1 MSKGSLKQS
10 ESPVAKASMASGMAS
25 IVMEPGFVIEQIVEG
40 SGFHTVNG
48 VAFGPDGRLFAA
60 SVAGESIF
68 ALDLA
73 TGAIES
79 VVGPPTGEADDLAFS
94 PGGDMI
100 WTAFLEGVVRM
111 KDVDGQ
117 IKDLASGLPGV
128 NSIAF
133 TRDGKRLF
141 VGQVFM
147 GDSMW
152 EIDLAGIAAPR
163 LVVGNTGGI
172 NACQF
177 GPDGMIYGP
186 SWDRGQVV
194 RIHPETGE
202 TTVLADGLK
211 KPGAVRFDLQDRLF
225 VLDDQTGEIFALEE
239 TGDKWNRRLIVQLP
253 SATDNMVIGPNG
265 FFYVSNMSDNAIHEV
280 DPNTGASRVIVEGKL
295 GFPRAIAVFSSDDG
309 DFLHI
314 ADTGAYRTVDPRTKE
329 VQDIARAVATDLK
342 FPSSVS
348 VHNTSVLLTC
358 ELFGVVQ
365 IFDLKGKLIREVSG
379 LKMPGASI
387 ECDDG
392 AILVTEPLAGRVL
405 RVLGDQKEVLAEGL
419 QLPDALAD
427 VGNRDVYV
435 AENTSGRLL
444 RIGLTDRKV
453 SVVAESLGSIRA
465 VATTPTGSI
474 AVLNADGGRLVLLD
488 PATGSITPVARNLP
502 VGHLTQPYYRSGGVA
517 VGTDGT
523 IYIAA
528 DSENALYRISQIH

>member
-1 MSKGSLKQS
+1 MSEGSLKQS
-10 ESPVAKASMASGMAS
+10 ESPVTKASMASGMAS
-25 IVMEPGFVIEQIVEG
+25 IVIESGFVIEQIVEG

-94 PGGDMI
+94 PGGDMV

-111 KDVDGQ
+111 KSVDGQ

-202 TTVLADGLK
+202 TTVLADGFK

-239 TGDKWNRRLIVQLP
+239 TGGNWNRRLIVQLP

-280 DPNTGASRVIVEGKL
+280 DPTTGNSRAIVEGKL
-295 GFPRAIAVFSSDDG
+295 GFPRAIAVSSSDDG
-309 DFLHI
+309 DLLHI
-314 ADTGAYRTVDPRTKE
+314 ADTGAYRTVNPKTKE

-348 VHNTSVLLTC
+348 VHKTSVLLTC
-358 ELFGVVQ
+358 ELFGAIQ
-365 IFDLKGKLIREVSG
+365 IFDLQGKLIREVSG

-392 AILVTEPLAGRVL
+392 AIVVTEPLAGRVL

-419 QLPDALAD
+419 QLPDALAGASD
-427 VGNRDVYV
+427 GSVYV
-435 AENTSGRLL
+435 AESTSGRLL
-444 RIGLTDRKV
+444 RIGLTNRKV
-453 SVVAESLGSIRA
+453 SVVAENLGSIRA
-465 VATTPTGSI
+465 IATTPTGSI

-517 VGTDGT
+517 VGADGT